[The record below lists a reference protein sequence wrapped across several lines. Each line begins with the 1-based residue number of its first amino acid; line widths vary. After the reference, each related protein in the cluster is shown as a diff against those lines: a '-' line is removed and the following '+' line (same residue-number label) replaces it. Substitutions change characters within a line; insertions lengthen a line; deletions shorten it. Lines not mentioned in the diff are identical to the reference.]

1 MPFATVLLNLLLQA
15 PTPTQGADVRF
26 AEWMMRL
33 IPIAL
38 SVYVL
43 LSGRSR
49 ESRKALDKNI
59 SDLLTFKEVQQ
70 ATNTQHQLGM
80 EKVGD
85 EMKRGYQEQ
94 GSKISQLS
102 EMKTDLA
109 VVKSQMQ
116 GYSESFRELNAKMD
130 RLLNQGK

>member
-1 MPFATVLLNLLLQA
+1 MLASLLLFLLLQQTA
-15 PTPTQGADVRF
+15 SSQQSADVRF
-26 AEWMMRL
+26 AEWALRL

-43 LSGRSR
+43 FSGRSR

-59 SDLLTFKEVQQ
+59 ADLLTFKELQQ

-94 GSKISQLS
+94 ETKIGQLS